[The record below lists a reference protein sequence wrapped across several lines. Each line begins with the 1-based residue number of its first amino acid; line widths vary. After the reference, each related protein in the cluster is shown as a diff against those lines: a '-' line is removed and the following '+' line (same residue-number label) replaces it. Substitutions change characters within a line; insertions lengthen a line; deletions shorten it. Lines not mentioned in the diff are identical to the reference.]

1 MAVIIPAPRKRE
13 ANGFMA
19 LPGHSVASHNSRFP
33 TREGRK
39 AMRLKDKI
47 GIVTAAG
54 GKAMAA
60 LPVDGRMT
68 A

>member
-1 MAVIIPAPRKRE
+1 
-13 ANGFMA
+13 MA